1 MEIQVRFNQANR
13 IELLNLAY
21 SFGYKE
27 YDDLNDYHIYN
38 HFTLCGNKEFYY
50 SYRYSDALYVEPEQL
65 GEVLLLVGLGMSHRD
80 IKHVLEVP
88 TK

>member
-1 MEIQVRFNQANR
+1 MDIQVRFNQANR

-21 SFGYKE
+21 SFGYKAK
-27 YDDLNDYHIYN
+27 DDLDDYYIYN
-38 HFTLCGNKEFYY
+38 YLTLCDGKDVYY
-50 SYRYSDALYVEPEQL
+50 DHRYSNALYVEPEQL
-65 GEVLLLVGLGMSHRD
+65 GEVLLLVGLGMSNRD